1 MRYDM
6 DFDRIKLYLL
16 RKVIVTLSD
25 GTHHSGTLAGILANT
40 DEIIVDNAVLQLE
53 SVADIEMVGNVT
65 YHTYSRDSGK
75 LCEID
80 GLYFGIADFV
90 PNTDYSKILYGEFDC
105 VAACHL
111 VFSDER
117 ICAKDVKI
125 LSFSHKVQAQLLAK
139 SMHMYVLQGRDPI
152 IGTLQ
157 KTDAGYIIQMPSGG
171 ECDIHFE
178 DVLDIVRIPL
188 VNETV
193 TITSKDGTV
202 ISGTVSATNDSVIV
216 LVSDSVRIVQ
226 VADISTI
233 RYKGVVSVGT
243 AKVSGKTVKQIKL
256 SLGVKDEAFMCKTP
270 YLRSPKDE
278 NTVVDGAVAT
288 FIPGVTDRGLIAKD
302 VVLEYATPETKEQ
315 DYYGILLTVDFSK
328 ENGVGYI
335 GNRYVA
341 KACGKPV
348 SGRTRFLRSQMKFD
362 IEYNKGYIIKYTA
375 SETAGKNLRIVSHM
389 EVHQVLDMSKLG
401 IVEVSDDGKI
411 TAIPLFRAAIDRF
424 LNRDVDVICSNGKVI
439 SGLLQTSDDESI
451 TVVQGMDQATQQQYH
466 VPFAEIKDILLIGT
480 VTQFYQNGTGYVD
493 NSFFFHIN
501 EMEKSIDAQFVRPGT
516 QLIFSLRNA
525 RKGNFV
531 DCGNIQVL
539 HEKKL
544 DVFVLAYKELKYTV
558 VDAEKYGKGTRFF
571 ENAYEIPYSSYNQFR
586 DLKNEDYHAIVTL
599 TRKAGVMECAY
610 IRTLSNQ
617 PKMRRGI
624 VTNVDTDNNTI
635 AIVSPDVYR
644 KSNAVKIYPLALRS
658 GVERMVNPVEKDYE
672 VLYSLSVQ
680 EREYYATI
688 SWVDQKNVYD
698 KCYFGYFETY
708 LEDRDCGFITP
719 EIYYGQ
725 WPRPKNC
732 GVYCRPSTFVN
743 PPEIYELIDT
753 KYVFRVSYT
762 LAANNSAKH
771 DRPPAQNVWFLEKT
785 ERQSRPAP
793 MPAPVPAVVS
803 APAVEDIE
811 LSKAY
816 PTSKTEYTNWF
827 FGIVSAFSSKF
838 TSVRIYKDFKNK
850 RAPGVAEDFLQ
861 QQIIEI
867 PTSERSIQIAGEN
880 AEKINTQKNV
890 YLVRFV
896 ANTTDEGELLFDY
909 SFPIEFLREFR
920 KSAVRVLSIDSDIL
934 HIETG
939 PLVPK
944 PMPVSAPPSDPIPAP
959 KGVTAYVPGETILIK
974 QGGQVYYSGI
984 IESSDDN
991 QILLTDGKVYRLSE
1005 TDIVRFGV
1013 LSSFNENMTVGYL
1026 NGSIPFSFAN
1036 MESRT
1041 FNMVKTAKKQQLVWF
1056 TCRDDIVTHVERITN
1071 DFVEKL
1077 PFQWLPGTVTDY
1089 IDALDKRCI
1098 LVNDDIRYLLTVAT
1112 GGYIWGLIKS
1122 NGIVGKNVFVK
1133 VISCPCRNE
1142 TGIEIYRYALDIHSE
1157 QEISLI
1163 RYDAVSDNYLAA
1175 QNANSTQSV
1184 VVEGNRNMLSS
1195 LVNSQ
1200 TTVSYRIA
1208 EDGKRLRAFI
1218 DKSESDLDWV
1228 EELPEEDLEVSKI
1241 LMDSSLVQFQLG
1253 KVDLT
1258 EMQIPGDV
1266 ILREDGWPADHKNSV
1281 RIIRHLAKHSGK
1293 ASDFKKNIAVIALL
1307 ERLPEELKEETLK
1320 ELECHSVE
1328 ALLWRFLN
1336 RQVRTLGLQN
1346 DCILG
1351 EYSYYLT
1358 TLLRDIHSIERQK
1371 EEIYKLFLQ
1380 DFYSRI
1386 EVMEVLRQMPNNPR
1400 ERRKAK
1406 YNLQTLF
1413 KRNVFADN
1421 IGQLVAH
1428 MISLDETSIQ
1438 HLIITEDIFAKNPD
1452 LTQRVLEWG
1461 KTVDNTQNF
1470 DSAAVLM
1477 DHLRALYK
1485 NDKLRY
1491 TREIINAAN
1500 GLEVVKSAER
1510 ILKNISGRFLHL
1522 LTTDDA
1528 QRFTTLHE
1536 ICRDVINNRYSGYSR
1551 YQSALA
1557 GAWVKCSDLLQNAK
1571 KHLTQETTDMLLKTG
1586 LMEAVLREIGEELNS
1601 LYCNPDYAPDVRCTS
1616 NDSEVAPTQKNLI
1629 LLVEN
1634 GTPGRTNLQSAYN
1647 IKLHLE
1653 VLGGLSA
1660 DSIPSLITLPEKV
1673 LPAGVDTVVLDSIPI
1688 DLSTLDGDVFS
1699 ISISAEYEC
1708 CSGFDKGE
1716 IRETRTADC
1725 GILEFQLLS
1734 GQNIVKNPNADNYY
1748 LHPAEGN
1755 PLKETSKDDCSMFFG
1770 REEELVNIWES
1781 IVDEN
1786 QVLRE
1791 GRAIMLYG
1799 QKKCGKTSLINQ
1811 IVGKMRIDPLVSRQ
1825 AIIISIKDILES
1837 IGGVTYLADFT
1848 LNFYQNILDEFEDA
1862 VYKNHEDLADMLVE
1876 NGLEIPLLLDNPSM
1890 APALFQRF
1898 FRKFAALDK
1907 GRHRVVLVMDE
1918 FTRLCTTILSRKDVH
1933 PEYQGIPNFIKL
1945 FSSMGF
1951 VQIIIGHPNMM
1962 RALSQLG
1969 IINHTAEFAKRIELS
1984 ALKEADARQ
1993 LICEPMIRS
2002 FGYDVYQ
2009 TVLGKRAIEK
2019 LLALSGCHPSV
2030 LMKLCDQMF
2039 KHFVTTSHSQILIHD
2054 VEKMLHTY
2062 LPQLEAST
2070 TFDIMVA
2077 EDGDATAFFDS
2088 LPTYRYLK
2096 TVATESLRSNNRDCD
2111 INFIC
2116 QELGEDGSKEI
2127 REILISRRV
2136 LEAGNGRIR
2145 IPIELFLEYI
2155 RYMYETH

>member
-1 MRYDM
+1 M
-6 DFDRIKLYLL
+6 
-16 RKVIVTLSD
+16 
-25 GTHHSGTLAGILANT
+25 
-40 DEIIVDNAVLQLE
+40 
-53 SVADIEMVGNVT
+53 
-65 YHTYSRDSGK
+65 
-75 LCEID
+75 
-80 GLYFGIADFV
+80 
-90 PNTDYSKILYGEFDC
+90 
-105 VAACHL
+105 
-111 VFSDER
+111 
-117 ICAKDVKI
+117 
-125 LSFSHKVQAQLLAK
+125 
-139 SMHMYVLQGRDPI
+139 
-152 IGTLQ
+152 
-157 KTDAGYIIQMPSGG
+157 
-171 ECDIHFE
+171 
-178 DVLDIVRIPL
+178 
-188 VNETV
+188 
-193 TITSKDGTV
+193 
-202 ISGTVSATNDSVIV
+202 
-216 LVSDSVRIVQ
+216 
-226 VADISTI
+226 
-233 RYKGVVSVGT
+233 
-243 AKVSGKTVKQIKL
+243 
-256 SLGVKDEAFMCKTP
+256 
-270 YLRSPKDE
+270 
-278 NTVVDGAVAT
+278 
-288 FIPGVTDRGLIAKD
+288 
-302 VVLEYATPETKEQ
+302 
-315 DYYGILLTVDFSK
+315 
-328 ENGVGYI
+328 
-335 GNRYVA
+335 
-341 KACGKPV
+341 
-348 SGRTRFLRSQMKFD
+348 
-362 IEYNKGYIIKYTA
+362 
-375 SETAGKNLRIVSHM
+375 
-389 EVHQVLDMSKLG
+389 
-401 IVEVSDDGKI
+401 EVSDDGKI

-501 EMEKSIDAQFVRPGT
+501 EMEKSVDAQFVRPGT

-531 DCGNIQVL
+531 DCGSIQVL

-544 DVFVLAYKELKYTV
+544 DVFVLAYKEQKYTV

-617 PKMRRGI
+617 PKLRRGI
-624 VTNVDTDNNTI
+624 VTNVDKENNSV
-635 AIVSPDVYR
+635 AIVSPELYR
-644 KSNAVKIYPLALRS
+644 KSNEVKIYPLALRS
-658 GVERMVNPVEKDYE
+658 GVERMVNPSENDYE

-680 EREYYATI
+680 DREYYATI
-688 SWVDQKNVYD
+688 SWVDQKNIYA
-698 KCYFGYFETY
+698 KCYFGYLETY

-719 EIYYGQ
+719 ETYYGQ

-753 KYVFRVSYT
+753 KYVFRVCYT
-762 LAANNSAKH
+762 LAANNSTKH
-771 DRPPAQNVWFLEKT
+771 DRPPAQNVWFLERT

-793 MPAPVPAVVS
+793 VPTPVPPVVS
-803 APAVEDIE
+803 PLVVEEIE
-811 LSKAY
+811 LSKVY
-816 PTSKTEYTNWF
+816 SVPTTKHTNWL
-827 FGIVSAFSSKF
+827 FGIVSAFSSTF

-880 AEKINTQKNV
+880 AEKINTQKYV
-890 YLVRFV
+890 YLVRFA
-896 ANTTDEGELLFDY
+896 ANAADDGQLLFDY
-909 SFPIEFLREFR
+909 SYPIEFLREFR
-920 KSAVRVLSIDSDIL
+920 KNALRVLSIDGDVL

-944 PMPVSAPPSDPIPAP
+944 PIPIPASLPDPVPAP

-974 QGGQVYYSGI
+974 QGGQVYQAGD

-991 QILLTDGKVYRLSE
+991 QIILTDGKVYMLSE

-1026 NGSIPFSFAN
+1026 NGKIPFSFAN

-1071 DFVEKL
+1071 DFLEKL
-1077 PFQWLPGTVTDY
+1077 PFQWIYGTVTDY
-1089 IDALDKRCI
+1089 VDSNDKRCI
-1098 LVNDDIRYLLTVAT
+1098 LVNDDVHYLLTVST

-1122 NGIVGKNVFVK
+1122 NNIVGKAVFVK
-1133 VISCPCRNE
+1133 VISCPYHNE
-1142 TGIEIYRYALDIHSE
+1142 SSVEIRQCALDIHSE
-1157 QEISLI
+1157 QEVSII
-1163 RYDAVSDNYLAA
+1163 RYDAVADNYLAA

-1184 VVEGNRNMLSS
+1184 IVEGNRNVLSS
-1195 LVNSQ
+1195 LVDSQ
-1200 TTVSYRIA
+1200 TNVLYRIT
-1208 EDGKRLRAFI
+1208 EDGKKLQAYI
-1218 DKSESDLDWV
+1218 DQNEPDLDQV
-1228 EELPEEDLEVSKI
+1228 GDIPEDDLDVSKV
-1241 LMDSSLVQFQLG
+1241 LMDSSLVQFLLGMVNLKAMQLPE
-1253 KVDLT
+1253 DILLT
-1258 EMQIPGDV
+1258 
-1266 ILREDGWPADHKNSV
+1266 EDGWPTDDKNNARLILYLGKES
-1281 RIIRHLAKHSGK
+1281 AKSF
-1293 ASDFKKNIAVIALL
+1293 DFRKGIAVISLL
-1307 ERLPEELKEETLK
+1307 ERLPEDIKAKTLK
-1320 ELECHSVE
+1320 TLEYRSVE
-1328 ALLWRFLN
+1328 AMLKTLLN
-1336 RQVRTLGLQN
+1336 RQIRMLGLQN
-1346 DCILG
+1346 DCLWG
-1351 EYSYYLT
+1351 EYSYYIT
-1358 TLLRDIHSIERQK
+1358 TLLRDIHSLDRQK

-1386 EVMEVLRQMPNNPR
+1386 EVMEVLRQMAAALK
-1400 ERRKAK
+1400 ERKK
-1406 YNLQTLF
+1406 FKINLQALF
-1413 KRNVFADN
+1413 KRNVLADN
-1421 IGQLVAH
+1421 VGQLVAH
-1428 MISLDETSIQ
+1428 MLSLDETSVQ
-1438 HLIITEDIFAKNPD
+1438 HLIITEDIFEQNSS
-1452 LTQRVLEWG
+1452 LTKHILEWG
-1461 KTVDNTQNF
+1461 KKIDSTQNF
-1470 DSAAVLM
+1470 ESGAVLI
-1477 DHLRALYK
+1477 DHLRTLYK
-1485 NDKLRY
+1485 NDKIRY
-1491 TREIINAAN
+1491 TREIINAVN
-1500 GLEVVKSAER
+1500 GLEVIKSAER
-1510 ILKNISGRFLHL
+1510 ILKNISGRFLL
-1522 LTTDDA
+1522 MLTTDDA
-1528 QRFTTLHE
+1528 QRFISLHE
-1536 ICRDVINNRYSGYSR
+1536 ICQDVINNRYSGYSR
-1551 YQSALA
+1551 YQSALV
-1557 GAWVKCSDLLQNAK
+1557 GAWAKCSDLLHNAEN
-1571 KHLTQETTDMLLKTG
+1571 HLTQETTDMLLKTG

-1601 LYCNPDYAPDVRCTS
+1601 LYCSPDYAPDVRCTS
-1616 NDSEVAPTQKNLI
+1616 NDSEVVPSQTNLI

-1660 DSIPSLITLPEKV
+1660 DSIPSLIPLPEKV
-1673 LPAGVDTVVLDSIPI
+1673 LPAGADTVVLDSIPI
-1688 DLSTLDGDVFS
+1688 DLSNLDGDMFS
-1699 ISISAEYEC
+1699 ISVSAEYEC
-1708 CSGFDKGE
+1708 CSGFDNGE

-1725 GILEFQLLS
+1725 GILEFQIR
-1734 GQNIVKNPNADNYY
+1734 GDQDIVKNLDADNYY

-1770 REEELVNIWES
+1770 RKEELENIWDS

-1786 QVLRE
+1786 QMLRE

-1811 IVGKMRIDPLVSRQ
+1811 IIGRMKSDTNISKQ
-1825 AIIISIKDILES
+1825 AIVISIRDILEFN
-1837 IGGVTYLADFT
+1837 GGVTGLSSFS
-1848 LNFYQNILDEFEDA
+1848 LNFYQNIL
-1862 VYKNHEDLADMLVE
+1862 NMLKVE
-1876 NGLEIPLLLDNPSM
+1876 LLLRHKDVKQMLSDNSLEIPNLRKCPNFE
-1890 APALFQRF
+1890 AAEFQNF
-1898 FRKFAALDK
+1898 FLQFSALDQGK
-1907 GRHRVVLVMDE
+1907 HRVVLVMDE
-1918 FTRLCTTILSRKDVH
+1918 FTRLCTTILARKDIH

-1993 LICEPMIRS
+1993 LICEPMVRS

-2019 LLALSGCHPSV
+2019 LLSLSGCHPSV

-2054 VEKMLHTY
+2054 VEKMLHAY

-2116 QELGEDGSKEI
+2116 QELGEEGSKEI